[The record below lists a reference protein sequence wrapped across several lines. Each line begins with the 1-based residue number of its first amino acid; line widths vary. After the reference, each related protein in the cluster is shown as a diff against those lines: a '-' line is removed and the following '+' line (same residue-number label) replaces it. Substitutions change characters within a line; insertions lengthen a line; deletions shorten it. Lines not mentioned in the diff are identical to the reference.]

1 MKARTSTAD
10 FVAAARALHQRNRV
24 RLLDDPYAKLLCGPY
39 LRWIVRIRPLGWLMA
54 HCVLRDLRLSALGT
68 LIRARYAEQAL
79 DAAVADGVTQY
90 VIIGAGMDS
99 FALRRSDLMPRLQ
112 VFEVDRP
119 AMQQIKQQRLRQA
132 GLSIPP
138 GLHFVPADLER
149 IPVMQALADS
159 AFDPA
164 RKTVLSLLG
173 VIYYL
178 PREALAA
185 TVHSIA
191 EGVAAG
197 SELVVDYLLDVPS
210 ALPQQLGKRA
220 RLKAFVAKRGEPM
233 RSEFSLAQMSALMA
247 EAGFRTVEGVTML
260 DLGRRYARE
269 LGPLPFE
276 IPGLFA
282 CGRFRK

>member
-1 MKARTSTAD
+1 MKTRVSTAD
-10 FVAAARALHQRNRV
+10 LVAAVRALHQRDRV
-24 RLLDDPYAKLLCGPY
+24 RLLDDPYAMLLCGRY
-39 LRWIVRIRPLGWLMA
+39 LHWILRIRPLGWLMV
-54 HCVLRDLRLSALGT
+54 HSVLRDLRPAALGT
-68 LIRARYAEQAL
+68 LIRARYAEQVL
-79 DAAVADGVTQY
+79 EAAVAAGVTQY

-99 FALRRSDLMPRLQ
+99 FALRRSDLMQRLE
-112 VFEVDRP
+112 VFEIDRP
-119 AMQQIKQQRLRQA
+119 AMQQIKQERLRQA
-132 GLSIPP
+132 GLHIPR

-149 IPVMQALADS
+149 IPVMQALAES

-164 RKTVLSLLG
+164 RRTVLSLLG

-178 PREALAA
+178 PREVLAS

-197 SELVVDYLLDVPS
+197 SELVVDYMLDAPS
-210 ALPQQLGKRA
+210 AWPEHRGKRA
-220 RLKAFVAKRGEPM
+220 QLEAYVASRGEPM

-247 EAGFRTVEGVTML
+247 EAGFRAIEGITMM
-260 DLGRRYARE
+260 DLARRYAQQ

-282 CGRFRK
+282 CGHFRK